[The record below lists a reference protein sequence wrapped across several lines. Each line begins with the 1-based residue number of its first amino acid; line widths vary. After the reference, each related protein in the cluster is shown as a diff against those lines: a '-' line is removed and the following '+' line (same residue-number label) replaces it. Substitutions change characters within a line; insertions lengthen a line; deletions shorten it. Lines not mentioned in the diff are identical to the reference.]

1 MVEISGVKS
10 TPGEH
15 KYVITLTDE
24 YELPTVLEVPY
35 VVKVNHVPTVS
46 SEIGSLAVN
55 GVKGQTEID
64 VNEWFTDEDNES
76 LFAVVAVADRSIVST
91 SVAGGKVTFTGKK
104 VGRTEVT
111 LTAAD
116 AKGES
121 AAQTFALVV
130 RDASTP
136 MDVYPNPATDYVNVR
151 PGASE
156 LDAEVIIY
164 NAAGSEASHRS
175 ATLGIN
181 APLKV
186 DVKSLAPG
194 RYTVEIRAGGKVYGT
209 STFVKK

>member
-1 MVEISGVKS
+1 MENKETLKIKINQTEVRNEFHFNVQRKTRMSIFRDR
-10 TPGEH
+10 T
-15 KYVITLTDE
+15 KYSRKT
-24 YELPTVLEVPY
+24 
-35 VVKVNHVPTVS
+35 KH
-46 SEIGSLAVN
+46 
-55 GVKGQTEID
+55 KGQTEID

-76 LFAVVAVADRSIVST
+76 LFAVVTVADRSIVST
-91 SVAGGKVTFTGKK
+91 AVDGGKVTFTGRK
-104 VGRTEVT
+104 VGLTQVT

-121 AAQTFALVV
+121 AVQAFTLVV
-130 RDASTP
+130 RDASAP

-164 NAAGSEASHRS
+164 NAAGSEASHVS

-181 APLKV
+181 SPLKV

-194 RYTVEIRAGGKVYGT
+194 RYTVEIRTDGKVYGT